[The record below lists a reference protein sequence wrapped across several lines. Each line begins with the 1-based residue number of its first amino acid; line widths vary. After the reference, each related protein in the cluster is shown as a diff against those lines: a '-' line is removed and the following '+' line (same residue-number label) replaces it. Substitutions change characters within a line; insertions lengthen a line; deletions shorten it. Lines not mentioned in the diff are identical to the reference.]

1 MARMP
6 PELAS
11 TVRDL
16 SKDSPLWRLNAAARL
31 ALSLAEYEKTETY
44 GDDPAALPASIL
56 LSEVEAWER
65 GRLLVR
71 RVVSDEK
78 KPELA
83 EETIATDSFIRLAID
98 TYGLLHIKRL
108 PARPAYN
115 GTTSAG
121 KLAYTLCEAKTL
133 NGAMF
138 ISRMLTTQLGL
149 GRIELPA
156 GLPGLQIWDTPA
168 PPPIEGVAY
177 MRKHLKRVSP
187 TSYLHVVDL
196 EAITGLTLLSDGN
209 VLGLHAHTVAEPS
222 ATVTAARVRKE
233 GYSPQLTQDEL
244 TLMFRKR
251 LSGDTLLGYSFYNS
265 PSETILTAPSEQPR
279 ALVYSAVNT
288 INGVITDV
296 GVYNVAAA
304 PDVTAAAWATS
315 VRNGT
320 RRHCFNHSAYPD
332 EQLTEDAFQSN
343 VPLAGVT
350 YMQVYTTKDTS
361 LLRSIILTYDNGS
374 QRALGMCCVATDIDA
389 VREYARPRAT

>member
-1 MARMP
+1 M
-6 PELAS
+6 
-11 TVRDL
+11 
-16 SKDSPLWRLNAAARL
+16 NAADDAV
-31 ALSLAEYEKTETY
+31 EKN
-44 GDDPAALPASIL
+44 
-56 LSEVEAWER
+56 
-65 GRLLVR
+65 
-71 RVVSDEK
+71 
-78 KPELA
+78 
-83 EETIATDSFIRLAID
+83 
-98 TYGLLHIKRL
+98 GLRD
-108 PARPAYN
+108 AYIN
-115 GTTSAG
+115 
-121 KLAYTLCEAKTL
+121 
-133 NGAMF
+133 F
-138 ISRMLTTQLGL
+138 PRQ
-149 GRIELPA
+149 
-156 GLPGLQIWDTPA
+156 
-168 PPPIEGVAY
+168 
-177 MRKHLKRVSP
+177 
-187 TSYLHVVDL
+187 
-196 EAITGLTLLSDGN
+196 
-209 VLGLHAHTVAEPS
+209 
-222 ATVTAARVRKE
+222 
-233 GYSPQLTQDEL
+233 
-244 TLMFRKR
+244 FRKR

-389 VREYARPRAT
+389 VREYARPVRLCFKSNRETGVTRLRIITEGDLGTPAADGHDDCAGGEDPGEGEEADDPYAVVRACCLMTGRLEFAIDSDRLCLEHFAEEEEPDEEKDPDDEDVDVW